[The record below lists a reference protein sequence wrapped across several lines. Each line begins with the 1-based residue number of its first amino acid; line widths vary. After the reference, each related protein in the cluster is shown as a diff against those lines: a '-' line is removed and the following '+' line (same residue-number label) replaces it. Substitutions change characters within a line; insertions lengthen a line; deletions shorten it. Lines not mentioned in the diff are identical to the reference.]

1 MIAFQDI
8 KDRMVYWIL
17 FPILGLFLGISYWL
31 KSTPDTYFILCAAN
45 VVLVSCLLGILWV
58 YTKLIRNTG
67 FLNTTFGLGDVL
79 FLYAFALG
87 FPPVSFTILL
97 SFSILFALLAHLV
110 FSIWKRKDTIP
121 LAGYMSLFLGVV
133 FIWSILNP
141 NLNLY
146 LL

>member
-17 FPILGLFLGISYWL
+17 FPIVGVFLGLKFWF
-31 KSTPDTYFILCAAN
+31 KSTPDTFFVLCGTN
-45 VVLVSCLLGILWV
+45 VVLVTCMLGILWV
-58 YTKLIRNTG
+58 YTKFIRNTG

-87 FPPVSFTILL
+87 FPPVTFTILL
-97 SFSILFALLAHLV
+97 CFSILFALLLHLIS
-110 FSIWKRKDTIP
+110 SIWQRKETIP
-121 LAGYMSLFLGVV
+121 LAGYMSLFLGIV
-133 FIWSILNP
+133 FIWKMINP
-141 NLNLY
+141 ALNLY